1 MRLLD
6 SIINSMD
13 MSLNKLQDT
22 VKDRGAWCTA
32 VHQVTKTLP
41 QNNSNSKVIIKKD
54 WSLHLSG
61 VSRSRRHVSLSG
73 WFGYYLALR

>member
-1 MRLLD
+1 MRCLD
-6 SIINSMD
+6 GVADSVD

-32 VHQVTKTLP
+32 VHQVTETLP